1 MGENFDIL
9 LSKLERFTRK
19 YYLNQLLKG
28 GLYFIGIFV
37 LFYLITNLL
46 EYYSYFNTLTRTVV
60 FYVYLGINFV
70 IFWRLILIPLLK
82 LFSIGKRISKEQAA
96 SIIGRHFPEV
106 SDKLLN
112 TLQLKDAFEDHPSLS
127 LVEASIDQKTS
138 ELNPVPFLNAIDLK
152 KNRKYLRY
160 AAPPLL
166 ILLMILLIS
175 PQLVTEPSYRI
186 VHHTQHFEKA
196 RPYKII
202 IESSSLEAVQQ
213 DDFQLDVGINGEE
226 TPSQLFIE
234 YNNARFRLTRESNV
248 KFHYKFM
255 NVQQDIDF
263 RILSDEFATESYR
276 LRVLPKPII
285 LNFDTKLDYPSYTGK
300 TDETLDNTGDLI
312 IPEGTEIEWKF
323 YTRDAKGININ
334 FRNNSNLLDL
344 NQSNTSSYKGRFTES
359 VAYTVSV
366 FNEYLKNPDSLVYSI
381 SAIPDLYPTIF
392 VEEYYDSSYQKHVY
406 FKGLLKDD
414 YGFGALTFNYEFLN
428 NFDSLK
434 IEGDISREKLPISLA
449 SNQQQFYH
457 HIDLDRLQIM
467 PGDEIAYYFE
477 IWDNDGIN
485 GSKMTR
491 SQKMVFRAPTLKE
504 IEEETEASNEAIKD
518 DLEKSLNDA
527 KLLQKQIN
535 KMHKKMINKE
545 SLNWEDRQQLQDLI
559 NQQLQ
564 LQDQVDRF
572 KQENMQKSLKE
583 QQYKEL
589 DEDLLEKQKQLEEL
603 FEQIMDDDMKKLFE
617 EIQEMLEDVDKERV
631 NDMLEKMDMQ
641 TEEISKELDR
651 SLELFKQLEFDKKL
665 TETIDKLSELADE
678 QEKLAEKT
686 RERKQDIEDLKQK
699 QEEINESFDD
709 IREDL
714 DDLDKMNEELEEPNP
729 LINTDNSEEA
739 IQEELENSQNSLESK
754 ERKKANESQKK
765 AGQQMKELSD
775 LLFDMQQTMNQESL
789 QEDVRVLREIL
800 ENLIQLSFDQEDLME
815 EVGNIYYNDP
825 RYPDLVQEQ
834 KRIKDDMV
842 IVQDSLYALSKR
854 QASIQPFVNKE
865 IESINRDINKSLEL
879 LNEPN
884 KKAVAAGKQQFVMTS
899 MNNLALLLSE
909 ALKQM
914 QQNLNMDSN
923 ANCSGSANPKPGS
936 GKPGKT
942 NMSDLQK
949 QLNKQLEEMKKGL
962 EKGEGSGTKSG
973 QGGMSEELARMAA
986 QQEAIRRQ
994 MEGYLEQLK
1003 EEGGSG
1009 DAGIN
1014 KLMEEMEKTETDLVN
1029 KRVTNETLRRQQDIL
1044 TRLLKHEKAAR
1055 EREKEERR
1063 ESTEAKN
1070 QNLSNPEDFFEYKIL
1085 RSKEAELLK
1094 TIPPQLKSF
1103 YKNKVTQYFYKFM
1116 D

>member
-1 MGENFDIL
+1 
-9 LSKLERFTRK
+9 
-19 YYLNQLLKG
+19 
-28 GLYFIGIFV
+28 
-37 LFYLITNLL
+37 
-46 EYYSYFNTLTRTVV
+46 
-60 FYVYLGINFV
+60 
-70 IFWRLILIPLLK
+70 
-82 LFSIGKRISKEQAA
+82 
-96 SIIGRHFPEV
+96 
-106 SDKLLN
+106 
-112 TLQLKDAFEDHPSLS
+112 
-127 LVEASIDQKTS
+127 
-138 ELNPVPFLNAIDLK
+138 
-152 KNRKYLRY
+152 
-160 AAPPLL
+160 
-166 ILLMILLIS
+166 
-175 PQLVTEPSYRI
+175 
-186 VHHTQHFEKA
+186 
-196 RPYKII
+196 
-202 IESSSLEAVQQ
+202 
-213 DDFQLDVGINGEE
+213 
-226 TPSQLFIE
+226 
-234 YNNARFRLTRESNV
+234 
-248 KFHYKFM
+248 M

-263 RILSDEFATESYR
+263 RILSDEFSTETYR

-285 LNFDTKLDYPSYTGK
+285 LNFDTRLDYPAYTGK
-300 TDETLDNTGDLI
+300 KDETLDNTGDLI

-323 YTRDAKGININ
+323 YTRDASGININ

-344 NQSNTSSYKGRFTES
+344 SQSNTSSYKGRFTES
-359 VAYTVSV
+359 VTYAVSV

-381 SAIPDLYPTIF
+381 SVIPDLYPTIF
-392 VEEYYDSSYQKHVY
+392 VEEYYDSSYQKHAY
-406 FKGLLKDD
+406 FKGLIKDD
-414 YGFGALTFNYEFLN
+414 YGFGTLTFNYEFLN

-434 IEGDISREKLPISLA
+434 IEGNISREKLPISLA

-518 DLEKSLNDA
+518 DLEKSLTDA

-564 LQDQVDRF
+564 LQDQIERF
-572 KQENMQKSLKE
+572 NQENMQKSLKE

-589 DEDLLEKQKQLEEL
+589 DEELLEKQKQLEEL

-617 EIQEMLEDVDKERV
+617 EIQEMLEGVDKEKV

-665 TETIDKLSELADE
+665 SETIDKLAELADE

-686 RERKQDIEDLKQK
+686 RERKQDIEKLKQEQK
-699 QEEINESFDD
+699 DINDSFED

-714 DDLDKMNEELEEPNP
+714 EELDKMNEELEEPNP
-729 LINTDNSEEA
+729 LINTDTSEEA

-765 AGQQMKELSD
+765 AGQQMKDLSD

-800 ENLIQLSFDQEDLME
+800 ENLIQLSFDQEDLMV
-815 EVGNIYYNDP
+815 EVGSIYYNDP
-825 RYPDLVQEQ
+825 RYPEMVQEQ

-884 KKAVAAGKQQFVMTS
+884 KKAIAAGKQQFVMTS

-909 ALKQM
+909 ALQQM
-914 QQNLNMDSN
+914 QQSLNMDSN
-923 ANCSGSANPKPGS
+923 ANCSGSSNPKPGS

-949 QLNKQLEEMKKGL
+949 QLNKQLEDMKKGL
-962 EKGEGSGTKSG
+962 EKGEGSGSKSG

-1003 EEGGSG
+1003 EEGGAG

-1029 KRVTNETLRRQQDIL
+1029 KRITNETLRRQQDIL

-1070 QNLSNPEDFFEYKIL
+1070 QNLSNPEDFFEYKRL